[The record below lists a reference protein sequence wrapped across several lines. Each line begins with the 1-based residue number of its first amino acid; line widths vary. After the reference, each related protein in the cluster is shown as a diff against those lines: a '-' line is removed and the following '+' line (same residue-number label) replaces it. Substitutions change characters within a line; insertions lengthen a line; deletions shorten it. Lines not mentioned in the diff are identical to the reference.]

1 MVVYITIPT
10 QIMLCGETI
19 QQKEHSNSMLYKQ
32 SNPVKKFAQT
42 MVKVT
47 YGVVSNNKLSV
58 QYKQIKKMEIM
69 IIGMFLGMVM
79 VLGILGVIVVVRMY
93 SNIKKLKGLV
103 RTQQE
108 IINNIYLRIDE
119 VDQMI
124 NRRIDGEID
133 RTNKLNETTN
143 RHITTNIDEI
153 YRFVDSRLDK
163 LTNKLNPSKKDLLQD

>member
-1 MVVYITIPT
+1 
-10 QIMLCGETI
+10 
-19 QQKEHSNSMLYKQ
+19 
-32 SNPVKKFAQT
+32 
-42 MVKVT
+42 
-47 YGVVSNNKLSV
+47 
-58 QYKQIKKMEIM
+58 M
-69 IIGMFLGMVM
+69 IIGIFLGMVM

-133 RTNKLNETTN
+133 RTNKLNETMN
-143 RHITTNIDEI
+143 RQITAYVDEI

-163 LTNKLNPSKKDLLQD
+163 LTYKLNPSKKDLLQD

>member
-1 MVVYITIPT
+1 MGWCQTINY
-10 QIMLCGETI
+10 QFNI
-19 QQKEHSNSMLYKQ
+19 
-32 SNPVKKFAQT
+32 
-42 MVKVT
+42 
-47 YGVVSNNKLSV
+47 NKL
-58 QYKQIKKMEIM
+58 KKMEIM
-69 IIGMFLGMVM
+69 IIGIFLGMVM
-79 VLGILGVIVVVRMY
+79 VLGILGVIVMVRMY

-143 RHITTNIDEI
+143 RHITAHIDEI

>member
-1 MVVYITIPT
+1 
-10 QIMLCGETI
+10 
-19 QQKEHSNSMLYKQ
+19 
-32 SNPVKKFAQT
+32 
-42 MVKVT
+42 
-47 YGVVSNNKLSV
+47 
-58 QYKQIKKMEIM
+58 M

-133 RTNKLNETTN
+133 RTNKLNE
-143 RHITTNIDEI
+143 
-153 YRFVDSRLDK
+153 
-163 LTNKLNPSKKDLLQD
+163 

>member
-1 MVVYITIPT
+1 
-10 QIMLCGETI
+10 
-19 QQKEHSNSMLYKQ
+19 
-32 SNPVKKFAQT
+32 
-42 MVKVT
+42 
-47 YGVVSNNKLSV
+47 
-58 QYKQIKKMEIM
+58 M
-69 IIGMFLGMVM
+69 IIGIFLGMVM

-133 RTNKLNETTN
+133 RTNKLNETMN

>member
-1 MVVYITIPT
+1 
-10 QIMLCGETI
+10 
-19 QQKEHSNSMLYKQ
+19 
-32 SNPVKKFAQT
+32 
-42 MVKVT
+42 
-47 YGVVSNNKLSV
+47 
-58 QYKQIKKMEIM
+58 M

-133 RTNKLNETTN
+133 RTNKLNETMN
-143 RHITTNIDEI
+143 RQITAHVDEV
-153 YRFVDSRLDK
+153 YRTIDSRLDK
-163 LTNKLNPSKKDLLQD
+163 LTNKLSTPTTKELLQD

>member
-1 MVVYITIPT
+1 
-10 QIMLCGETI
+10 
-19 QQKEHSNSMLYKQ
+19 
-32 SNPVKKFAQT
+32 
-42 MVKVT
+42 
-47 YGVVSNNKLSV
+47 
-58 QYKQIKKMEIM
+58 MEIM
-69 IIGMFLGMVM
+69 IIGIFLGMVM
-79 VLGILGVIVVVRMY
+79 VLGILGIIVVVRMY

>member
-1 MVVYITIPT
+1 
-10 QIMLCGETI
+10 
-19 QQKEHSNSMLYKQ
+19 
-32 SNPVKKFAQT
+32 
-42 MVKVT
+42 
-47 YGVVSNNKLSV
+47 
-58 QYKQIKKMEIM
+58 M

-79 VLGILGVIVVVRMY
+79 VLGILGVVVVVRMY

-133 RTNKLNETTN
+133 RTNKLNETMN
-143 RHITTNIDEI
+143 RQITAHVDEV
-153 YRFVDSRLDK
+153 YRTIDSRLDK
-163 LTNKLNPSKKDLLQD
+163 LTNKLSTPTTKELLQD

>member
-1 MVVYITIPT
+1 
-10 QIMLCGETI
+10 
-19 QQKEHSNSMLYKQ
+19 
-32 SNPVKKFAQT
+32 
-42 MVKVT
+42 
-47 YGVVSNNKLSV
+47 
-58 QYKQIKKMEIM
+58 M

-133 RTNKLNETTN
+133 RTNKLNETMN
-143 RHITTNIDEI
+143 RHITTHIDEI

>member
-1 MVVYITIPT
+1 
-10 QIMLCGETI
+10 
-19 QQKEHSNSMLYKQ
+19 
-32 SNPVKKFAQT
+32 
-42 MVKVT
+42 
-47 YGVVSNNKLSV
+47 
-58 QYKQIKKMEIM
+58 M

-124 NRRIDGEID
+124 NRRIDGEIN

-143 RHITTNIDEI
+143 RHIRTNIDEI

>member
-1 MVVYITIPT
+1 
-10 QIMLCGETI
+10 
-19 QQKEHSNSMLYKQ
+19 
-32 SNPVKKFAQT
+32 
-42 MVKVT
+42 
-47 YGVVSNNKLSV
+47 
-58 QYKQIKKMEIM
+58 MEIM

-133 RTNKLNETTN
+133 RTNKLNETMN
-143 RHITTNIDEI
+143 RHITTHIDEI

>member
-1 MVVYITIPT
+1 
-10 QIMLCGETI
+10 
-19 QQKEHSNSMLYKQ
+19 
-32 SNPVKKFAQT
+32 
-42 MVKVT
+42 
-47 YGVVSNNKLSV
+47 
-58 QYKQIKKMEIM
+58 
-69 IIGMFLGMVM
+69 MFLGMVM

-93 SNIKKLKGLV
+93 SSIKKLKGLV

-133 RTNKLNETTN
+133 RTNKLNETMN
-143 RHITTNIDEI
+143 RQIMAHVDEI

>member
-1 MVVYITIPT
+1 
-10 QIMLCGETI
+10 
-19 QQKEHSNSMLYKQ
+19 
-32 SNPVKKFAQT
+32 
-42 MVKVT
+42 
-47 YGVVSNNKLSV
+47 
-58 QYKQIKKMEIM
+58 MEIM
-69 IIGMFLGMVM
+69 IIGIFLGMVM

-133 RTNKLNETTN
+133 RTNKLNETMN

>member
-1 MVVYITIPT
+1 
-10 QIMLCGETI
+10 
-19 QQKEHSNSMLYKQ
+19 
-32 SNPVKKFAQT
+32 
-42 MVKVT
+42 
-47 YGVVSNNKLSV
+47 
-58 QYKQIKKMEIM
+58 M
-69 IIGMFLGMVM
+69 IIGIFLGMVM

-133 RTNKLNETTN
+133 RTNKLNETMN
-143 RHITTNIDEI
+143 RHITTHIDEI